1 MSLGTSIAVDVNHW
15 RALKRRMRERKRT
28 RKKNKVAITV
38 DIYSGL

>member
-28 RKKNKVAITV
+28 RKKKKDAITV